1 MSNYGWTISQRKTF
15 NGWLRSKDPIIAMP
29 NVMYAPRIFKEVDV
43 VRDYLEREIPEER
56 TADEFKLDMKVCIH
70 CGNEYPV
77 ADYYLTPSGRRMA
90 VCRAC
95 KIEQQHAYLR
105 RLKEEEKSQTQ
116 IKKKMETKICKT
128 CGRELPLDM
137 FSPIARSKSDATMP
151 NCKSCMTNL
160 KRAGL
165 AKRKEKAIAATAP
178 ADVETAVAV
187 EPDPATQ
194 TVVEGV
200 LEINKLPFNTVEIPA
215 SGWLAYIPDDILYAE
230 LIHRGWQGPM
240 TKTLTTQKAG

>member
-43 VRDYLEREIPEER
+43 VRDYLEREIP
-56 TADEFKLDMKVCIH
+56 
-70 CGNEYPV
+70 
-77 ADYYLTPSGRRMA
+77 
-90 VCRAC
+90 
-95 KIEQQHAYLR
+95 
-105 RLKEEEKSQTQ
+105 EEEKSQTQ

-187 EPDPATQ
+187 EPVPATQ
-194 TVVEGV
+194 TVVKGV

-215 SGWLAYIPDDILYAE
+215 SGWLAYVPDDILYAE
-230 LIHRGWQGPM
+230 LIHRGWQGTT
-240 TKTLTTQKAG
+240 TKALTTQKAG